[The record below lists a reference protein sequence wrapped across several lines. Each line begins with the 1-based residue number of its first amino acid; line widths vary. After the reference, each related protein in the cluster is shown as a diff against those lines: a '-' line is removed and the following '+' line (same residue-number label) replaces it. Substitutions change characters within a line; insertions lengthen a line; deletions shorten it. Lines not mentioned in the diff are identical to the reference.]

1 MLESTAI
8 SQAGLGRGVS
18 AVRPNQTATSRRPSG
33 VLGLA
38 AVAAAA
44 VLLTILFG
52 LGGLSYYRTPL
63 RVRAYAPQHRV
74 LRPAGPV
81 GRTLGI
87 AGAILLFGGTA
98 AYEARKRL
106 RVLSNAGSLKTW
118 LEMHIFCGLV
128 GPALVTFH
136 TSFKFNGIVSVAYW
150 SMLSVVASGFIGRY
164 LYAKIP
170 RTQRGVEMDRKAI
183 EARATELRRELADM
197 TVPVKLL
204 LRIEEMEKDL
214 LPPEG
219 TRLGLRNHLFGGLA
233 VRKKARAIERTIRSA
248 GLPRELLREAL
259 HAEAERINLL
269 RRAATLDLSRRLFA
283 LWHVFHMPF
292 VWILGIVFV
301 LHVGV
306 AFYFGYAV
314 GGR

>member
-1 MLESTAI
+1 MQQSSAI
-8 SQAGLGRGVS
+8 SHAGLGRGVS
-18 AVRPNQTATSRRPSG
+18 AVRTTPAAASGRPSR
-33 VLGLA
+33 VLILA
-38 AVAAAA
+38 AVAAIA
-44 VLLTILFG
+44 VLLTVLVG
-52 LGGLSYYRTPL
+52 LDGLSYYRTPL
-63 RVRAYAPQHRV
+63 RVRAYAPQHKL
-74 LRPAGPV
+74 LRPSGPV
-81 GRTLGI
+81 GLALGI
-87 AGAILLFGGTA
+87 AGAALMFGGTA

-106 RVLSNAGSLKTW
+106 QVLSNAGTMKAW

-128 GPALVTFH
+128 GPALVTLH

-150 SMLSVVASGFIGRY
+150 SMLSVLASGFVGRY
-164 LYAKIP
+164 LYARIP

-183 EARATELRRELADM
+183 EERAAELRRELADM

-214 LPPEG
+214 LPAEG
-219 TRLGLRNHLFGGLA
+219 RHGIASLLFGSLA
-233 VRKKARAIERTIRSA
+233 IRRKTRAIERTIRSA
-248 GLPRELLREAL
+248 GLTRQLIREAL

-269 RRAATLDLSRRLFA
+269 RRAASLDLTRRLFA

-292 VWILGIVFV
+292 VWILGTVFL

-306 AFYFGYAV
+306 AFYFGYAT

>member
-1 MLESTAI
+1 MQESSAI
-8 SQAGLGRGVS
+8 SHAGLGRGVS
-18 AVRPNQTATSRRPSG
+18 AVRPNPAAASRRPSG

-44 VLLTILFG
+44 FVLTVLFG
-52 LGGLSYYRTPL
+52 LGGLSYYKTPL
-63 RVRAYAPQHRV
+63 RVRAYAPQHRL

-81 GRTLGI
+81 GRALGI
-87 AGAILLFGGTA
+87 AGAALLFGGTA
-98 AYEARKRL
+98 AYEARKRM

-128 GPALVTFH
+128 GPALVTLH

-150 SMLSVVASGFIGRY
+150 SMLSVVASGFVGRY

-183 EARATELRRELADM
+183 EERAGELRRTLSDM

-214 LPPEG
+214 LPREG
-219 TRLGLRNHLFGGLA
+219 ERYGLVSMLFGGLA
-233 VRKKARAIERTIRSA
+233 VRKKTRAIERTIRSA
-248 GLPRELLREAL
+248 GLTRQLIREAL
-259 HAEAERINLL
+259 HAEGERINLL
-269 RRAATLDLSRRLFA
+269 RRAASLDLTRRLFA

-292 VWILGIVFV
+292 VWILATVFV

>member
-1 MLESTAI
+1 MQQSSAI
-8 SQAGLGRGVS
+8 SHAGLGRGVS
-18 AVRPNQTATSRRPSG
+18 AVRTTPAAASGRPSR
-33 VLGLA
+33 VLILA
-38 AVAAAA
+38 AVAAIA
-44 VLLTILFG
+44 VLLTVLVG
-52 LGGLSYYRTPL
+52 LDGLSYYRTPL
-63 RVRAYAPQHRV
+63 RVRAYAPQHKL
-74 LRPAGPV
+74 LRPTGPV
-81 GRTLGI
+81 GLALGI
-87 AGAILLFGGTA
+87 AGAALMFGGTA

-106 RVLSNAGSLKTW
+106 QVLSNAGTMKAW

-128 GPALVTFH
+128 GPALVTLH

-150 SMLSVVASGFIGRY
+150 SMLSVLASGFVGRY
-164 LYAKIP
+164 LYARIP

-183 EARATELRRELADM
+183 EERAAELRRELADM

-214 LPPEG
+214 LPAEG
-219 TRLGLRNHLFGGLA
+219 RHGIASLLFGSLA
-233 VRKKARAIERTIRSA
+233 IRRKTRAIERTIRSA
-248 GLPRELLREAL
+248 GLTRQLIREAL

-269 RRAATLDLSRRLFA
+269 RRAASLDLTRRLFA

-292 VWILGIVFV
+292 VWILGTVFL

-306 AFYFGYAV
+306 AFYFGYAT

>member
-1 MLESTAI
+1 
-8 SQAGLGRGVS
+8 
-18 AVRPNQTATSRRPSG
+18 
-33 VLGLA
+33 VLVLA

-44 VLLTILFG
+44 VLYVVLFR
-52 LGGLSYYRTPL
+52 LGGLSYYQTPL
-63 RVRAYAPQHRV
+63 RVRAYAPQHRD
-74 LRPAGPV
+74 LRPSGPV
-81 GRTLGI
+81 GRALGI
-87 AGAILLFGGTA
+87 AGAALMFGGTA

-106 RVLSNAGSLKTW
+106 RVLSDAGSMKTW

-128 GPALVTFH
+128 GPALVTLH

-183 EARATELRRELADM
+183 EERAGELRRELSDM

-214 LPPEG
+214 LPAEG
-219 TRLGLRNHLFGGLA
+219 ARHGFASLLFGSLA
-233 VRKKARAIERTIRSA
+233 VRRKTRAIERTIRSA
-248 GLPRELLREAL
+248 GLTRQLIQEAL

-269 RRAATLDLSRRLFA
+269 RRAASLDMTRRLFA

-292 VWILGIVFV
+292 VWVLSSVFL

-306 AFYFGYAV
+306 AIYFGYAA

>member
-1 MLESTAI
+1 MQESNAI
-8 SQAGLGRGVS
+8 SHAGLGRGVS
-18 AVRPNQTATSRRPSG
+18 AIRTNPAVAPWRPSG
-33 VLGLA
+33 VLVLA
-38 AVAAAA
+38 ALAAAA
-44 VLLTILFG
+44 VLFVVLFP

-63 RVRAYAPQHRV
+63 RVRAYAPQHRD
-74 LRPAGPV
+74 LRPSGPV
-81 GRTLGI
+81 GRALGI
-87 AGAILLFGGTA
+87 AGAVLMFGGTA
-98 AYEARKRL
+98 AYEARKRM
-106 RVLSNAGSLKTW
+106 RVLSNAGSIKTW

-128 GPALVTFH
+128 GPTLVTLH

-150 SMLSVVASGFIGRY
+150 SMLSVLASGFVGRY
-164 LYAKIP
+164 LYARIP

-183 EARATELRRELADM
+183 EERAAELRRELADM

-214 LPPEG
+214 LPAEG
-219 TRLGLRNHLFGGLA
+219 RHGIASLLFGSLA
-233 VRKKARAIERTIRSA
+233 IRRKTRAIERTIRSA
-248 GLPRELLREAL
+248 GLTRQLIREAL

-269 RRAATLDLSRRLFA
+269 RRAASLDLTRRLFA

-292 VWILGIVFV
+292 VWILGTVFL

-306 AFYFGYAV
+306 AFYFGYAT

>member
-1 MLESTAI
+1 MEDSRAL
-8 SQAGLGRGVS
+8 SQIGLGRGVS
-18 AVRPNQTATSRRPSG
+18 AVRKTDVPVARRSPN

-38 AVAAAA
+38 AISAAGIAL
-44 VLLTILFG
+44 VVLFG
-52 LGGLSYYRTPL
+52 LGGFSYYKTPL
-63 RVRAYAPQHRV
+63 RIRAYAPAHRD
-74 LRPAGPV
+74 LRPSGPV
-81 GRTLGI
+81 GRYLGI
-87 AGAILLFGGTA
+87 AGAVLMFGGTA
-98 AYEARKRL
+98 AYIARKRL
-106 RVLSNAGSLKTW
+106 PILSNAGSTKTW
-118 LEMHIFCGLV
+118 LEAHIFCGLV

-136 TSFKFNGIVSVAYW
+136 TAFKFNGIVAVAFW

-164 LYAKIP
+164 LYAKLP

-183 EARATELRRELADM
+183 EERAAELRRELADM

-219 TRLGLRNHLFGGLA
+219 SRHGLASLLFGGFA
-233 VRKKARAIERTIRSA
+233 VRRKTRAIERTIRSA
-248 GLPRELLREAL
+248 GLTRQLVREAL

-269 RRAATLDLSRRLFA
+269 RRAASLDLTRRLFA

-292 VWILGIVFV
+292 VWVLGTVFV

>member
-1 MLESTAI
+1 MQQSSAI
-8 SQAGLGRGVS
+8 SHAGLGRGVS
-18 AVRPNQTATSRRPSG
+18 AVRTTPAAASGRPSR
-33 VLGLA
+33 VLILA
-38 AVAAAA
+38 AVAAIA
-44 VLLTILFG
+44 VLLTVLVG
-52 LGGLSYYRTPL
+52 LDGLSYYRTPL
-63 RVRAYAPQHRV
+63 RVRAYAPQHKL
-74 LRPAGPV
+74 LRPSGPV
-81 GRTLGI
+81 GLALGI
-87 AGAILLFGGTA
+87 AGAALMFGGTA

-106 RVLSNAGSLKTW
+106 QVLSNAGTMKAW

-128 GPALVTFH
+128 GPALVTLH

-150 SMLSVVASGFIGRY
+150 SMLSVLASGFVGRY
-164 LYAKIP
+164 LYARIP

-183 EARATELRRELADM
+183 EERAAELRRELADM

-214 LPPEG
+214 LPAEG
-219 TRLGLRNHLFGGLA
+219 RHGIASLLFGSLA
-233 VRKKARAIERTIRSA
+233 IRRKTRAIERTVRSA
-248 GLPRELLREAL
+248 GLTRQLIREAL

-269 RRAATLDLSRRLFA
+269 RRAASLDLTRRLFA

-292 VWILGIVFV
+292 VWILGTVFL

-306 AFYFGYAV
+306 AFYFGYAT

>member
-1 MLESTAI
+1 MQESSAI
-8 SQAGLGRGVS
+8 SHAGLGRGVS
-18 AVRPNQTATSRRPSG
+18 TVRTTPAAASGRPSR
-33 VLGLA
+33 VLILA
-38 AVAAAA
+38 AIAATA
-44 VLLTILFG
+44 VFLTVLFG
-52 LGGLSYYRTPL
+52 LDGLSYYRTPL
-63 RVRAYAPQHRV
+63 RVRAYAPQHRL
-74 LRPAGPV
+74 LRPSGPV
-81 GRTLGI
+81 GLALGI
-87 AGAILLFGGTA
+87 SGAALMFGGTA

-106 RVLSNAGSLKTW
+106 RVLSNAGSMKTW

-128 GPALVTFH
+128 GPALVTLH

-150 SMLSVVASGFIGRY
+150 SMLSVLASGFVGRY

-183 EARATELRRELADM
+183 EERAGELRRELAEM

-214 LPPEG
+214 LPREG
-219 TRLGLRNHLFGGLA
+219 SRHGIASLLFGSLA
-233 VRKKARAIERTIRSA
+233 VRRKTRAIERTIRSA
-248 GLPRELLREAL
+248 GLTRQLIREAL

-269 RRAATLDLSRRLFA
+269 RRAASLNLTRRLFA

-292 VWILGIVFV
+292 VWVLAAVFV

-306 AFYFGYAV
+306 AFYFGYAA